1 MVDPVSIGLLL
12 ASAALS
18 AKANND
24 AAKRSQAA
32 SREAQSRQ
40 LAAQNRSTE
49 SAMKRVQDFDAG
61 DRKDKNDSIAQQL
74 TEGLEREVATPAIT
88 AQGVQVGTTIPDAE
102 AGGDYLKA
110 KARETAKSTASL
122 RALAALMG
130 RTGAASELRRGEA
143 VSIGDTAGDIGRIGT
158 GANNIWGA
166 DQVGIQAAGQP
177 SLGMQ
182 LASSAL
188 GAYGMGRMA
197 SAGVGGAP
205 SSVGT
210 PTGGGAAGGLG
221 FNPNGAQGMGLRP
234 GAGGA
239 GLRAAWL

>member
-1 MVDPVSIGLLL
+1 MDPISIGLML
-12 ASAALS
+12 AAAALS

-24 AAKRSQAA
+24 AAKRQQAQT
-32 SREAQSRQ
+32 REAMGRQ
-40 LAAQNRSTE
+40 MAQQQRATE
-49 SAMKRVQDFDAG
+49 TVAKRAGQFDAG
-61 DRKDKNDSIAQQL
+61 ERKDKNDAIAQQL
-74 TEGLEREVATPAIT
+74 TEGYEREVAAPAIT
-88 AQGVQVGTTIPDAE
+88 AQGIQVGTTIPDAD
-102 AGGDYLKA
+102 AGGDYLKT